1 MEEQTVKRTEKKS
14 SGNNKKCVYKV
25 LALAV
30 MSVLLAAAMVV
41 FENPDEGRTAADTT
55 QEKSS
60 GVDKDYSESV
70 DEILNR
76 GNMAAVC
83 SRGTLYMAY
92 DNSEDLP
99 DVDKEAFKK
108 LMTRYLKSMKLTSAA
123 TAVQTVFSEAEQK
136 DDGTYSLTVPA
147 RALLIN
153 GVESVDRLA
162 LYAVLQTDDEIGAKL
177 VEVPYEA
184 IVDTASGNVISAKLS
199 LPSAKMLLII
209 DNKGDDEAETTAEGA
224 TEKTTADVKRP
235 SEMQSAQSREKTTA
249 MENSGTVAE
258 YIDVSGYESTET
270 RSAEKQSV
278 TNPAEKSPVTGGHD
292 F

>member
-1 MEEQTVKRTEKKS
+1 
-14 SGNNKKCVYKV
+14 
-25 LALAV
+25 
-30 MSVLLAAAMVV
+30 
-41 FENPDEGRTAADTT
+41 
-55 QEKSS
+55 
-60 GVDKDYSESV
+60 
-70 DEILNR
+70 
-76 GNMAAVC
+76 
-83 SRGTLYMAY
+83 
-92 DNSEDLP
+92 
-99 DVDKEAFKK
+99 
-108 LMTRYLKSMKLTSAA
+108 MKLTSAA

-258 YIDVSGYESTET
+258 YIDGSADEDDEPETKPTKKQPSEENASQAAESTSPVHE
-270 RSAEKQSV
+270 SNMAGVGDE
-278 TNPAEKSPVTGGHD
+278 SPVTGGHD